1 MQKVSNVLL
10 KGVDAIIVNPV
21 DNGLMFQKSDQAT
34 AIICDSD
41 LVNRRPQAELSRRLA
56 YVGSDSILNYRLQM
70 EALAKYL
77 QNKGNVAILLG
88 DLANESTRDRTK
100 GVEEVKDVSIGVSMA
115 LFDDNFLTILR
126 TSMQK
131 EMKKDGVKSQIEDA
145 KGDVSQ
151 QLQQVQNFIG
161 QGVDAIIVNPVDTNA
176 VKPIMDQ
183 ATKAGIPLVFVNR
196 RPQAE
201 LTDKMAYV
209 GSDSILAGR
218 LQMEALAKAMN
229 GKGNVAILLGDLANE
244 STRDRTKGVEE
255 VVAKYPNIKI
265 VQKQTAKF
273 TRNDAVDVV
282 SNWMTSGE
290 DIQAIASNNDEMAI
304 GALQALG
311 KNPNHILIAGVD
323 GTPDALQM
331 LKSGKMIA
339 TIFQDAKGQG
349 EGAVD
354 AAIKLA
360 NGEKVEKII
369 DVPYQ
374 LITKE
379 NMAEF
384 TNRNQK

>member
-1 MQKVSNVLL
+1 MNIKKTIVASLL
-10 KGVDAIIVNPV
+10 ACMLPAVVMA
-21 DNGLMFQKSDQAT
+21 
-34 AIICDSD
+34 
-41 LVNRRPQAELSRRLA
+41 
-56 YVGSDSILNYRLQM
+56 
-70 EALAKYL
+70 
-77 QNKGNVAILLG
+77 
-88 DLANESTRDRTK
+88 
-100 GVEEVKDVSIGVSMA
+100 KDVSIGVSMA

-131 EMKKDGVKSQIEDA
+131 EMKKMALNRRSKTR
-145 KGDVSQ
+145 KGMSPSSCSRCRT
-151 QLQQVQNFIG
+151 LSAR
-161 QGVDAIIVNPVDTNA
+161 VDAIIVNPVDTNA

-290 DIQAIASNNDEMAI
+290 DIRAIASNNDEMAI

-339 TIFQDAKGQG
+339 TIFQMRK
-349 EGAVD
+349 AVVK
-354 AAIKLA
+354 AQSTRPSSWRTARKWKKSSMCRIS
-360 NGEKVEKII
+360 
-369 DVPYQ
+369 
-374 LITKE
+374 
-379 NMAEF
+379 
-384 TNRNQK
+384 

>member
-1 MQKVSNVLL
+1 M
-10 KGVDAIIVNPV
+10 
-21 DNGLMFQKSDQAT
+21 
-34 AIICDSD
+34 
-41 LVNRRPQAELSRRLA
+41 
-56 YVGSDSILNYRLQM
+56 
-70 EALAKYL
+70 
-77 QNKGNVAILLG
+77 
-88 DLANESTRDRTK
+88 
-100 GVEEVKDVSIGVSMA
+100 
-115 LFDDNFLTILR
+115 
-126 TSMQK
+126 
-131 EMKKDGVKSQIEDA
+131 
-145 KGDVSQ
+145 
-151 QLQQVQNFIG
+151 
-161 QGVDAIIVNPVDTNA
+161 
-176 VKPIMDQ
+176 
-183 ATKAGIPLVFVNR
+183 
-196 RPQAE
+196 
-201 LTDKMAYV
+201 
-209 GSDSILAGR
+209 
-218 LQMEALAKAMN
+218 
-229 GKGNVAILLGDLANE
+229 
-244 STRDRTKGVEE
+244 
-255 VVAKYPNIKI
+255 VAKYPNIKI

-339 TIFQDAKGQG
+339 TIFRGMRKAGG

>member
-1 MQKVSNVLL
+1 MNIKKTIVASLL
-10 KGVDAIIVNPV
+10 ACMLPAVVMA
-21 DNGLMFQKSDQAT
+21 
-34 AIICDSD
+34 
-41 LVNRRPQAELSRRLA
+41 
-56 YVGSDSILNYRLQM
+56 
-70 EALAKYL
+70 
-77 QNKGNVAILLG
+77 
-88 DLANESTRDRTK
+88 
-100 GVEEVKDVSIGVSMA
+100 KDVSIGVSMA

-131 EMKKDGVKSQIEDA
+131 EMKKMALNRRSKTR
-145 KGDVSQ
+145 KGMSPSSCSRCRT
-151 QLQQVQNFIG
+151 LSAR
-161 QGVDAIIVNPVDTNA
+161 VDAIIVNPVDTNA

-290 DIQAIASNNDEMAI
+290 DIRAIASNNDEMAI

>member
-1 MQKVSNVLL
+1 MNIKKTIVASLL
-10 KGVDAIIVNPV
+10 ACMLPAVVMA
-21 DNGLMFQKSDQAT
+21 
-34 AIICDSD
+34 
-41 LVNRRPQAELSRRLA
+41 
-56 YVGSDSILNYRLQM
+56 
-70 EALAKYL
+70 
-77 QNKGNVAILLG
+77 
-88 DLANESTRDRTK
+88 
-100 GVEEVKDVSIGVSMA
+100 KDVSIGVSMA

-349 EGAVD
+349 VVVKFFWTRRSDGRVMHRRATGRQGWPAFRTVRVIGSQVLN
-354 AAIKLA
+354 AIQNLA
-360 NGEKVEKII
+360 T
-369 DVPYQ
+369 DHPHS
-374 LITKE
+374 TKRWPALPPSCPPVH
-379 NMAEF
+379 NP
-384 TNRNQK
+384 TI

>member
-1 MQKVSNVLL
+1 MNIKKTIVASLL
-10 KGVDAIIVNPV
+10 ACMLPAVVMA
-21 DNGLMFQKSDQAT
+21 
-34 AIICDSD
+34 
-41 LVNRRPQAELSRRLA
+41 
-56 YVGSDSILNYRLQM
+56 
-70 EALAKYL
+70 
-77 QNKGNVAILLG
+77 
-88 DLANESTRDRTK
+88 
-100 GVEEVKDVSIGVSMA
+100 KDVSIGVSMA

-145 KGDVSQ
+145 KGDASQ

-349 EGAVD
+349 GGAVD

>member
-1 MQKVSNVLL
+1 MNIKKTIVSSLL
-10 KGVDAIIVNPV
+10 VCMLPAAVMAK
-21 DNGLMFQKSDQAT
+21 
-34 AIICDSD
+34 D
-41 LVNRRPQAELSRRLA
+41 LSV
-56 YVGSDSILNYRLQM
+56 
-70 EALAKYL
+70 
-77 QNKGNVAILLG
+77 
-88 DLANESTRDRTK
+88 
-100 GVEEVKDVSIGVSMA
+100 GVSMA

-126 TSMQK
+126 TAMQK
-131 EMKKDGVKSQIEDA
+131 EMQKEGVKSQVEDA
-145 KGDVSQ
+145 KGDVAQ

-176 VKPIMDQ
+176 VKPIIDQ

-196 RPQAE
+196 RPQIT

-209 GSDSILAGR
+209 GSDSVLAGR

-244 STRDRTKGVEE
+244 STRDRTKG
-255 VVAKYPNIKI
+255 ADIKI

-273 TRNDAVDVV
+273 MRNDAVDVV

-311 KNPNHILIAGVD
+311 SNPKHILIAGVD

-331 LKSGKMIA
+331 LKNGKMIA

-354 AAIKLA
+354 AAVKLA
-360 NGEKVEKII
+360 NGEKVEKVI

-379 NMAEF
+379 NMSEF
-384 TNRNQK
+384 VSRNQK

>member
-1 MQKVSNVLL
+1 MNIKKTIVASLL
-10 KGVDAIIVNPV
+10 ACMLPAVVMA
-21 DNGLMFQKSDQAT
+21 
-34 AIICDSD
+34 
-41 LVNRRPQAELSRRLA
+41 
-56 YVGSDSILNYRLQM
+56 
-70 EALAKYL
+70 
-77 QNKGNVAILLG
+77 
-88 DLANESTRDRTK
+88 
-100 GVEEVKDVSIGVSMA
+100 KDVSIGVSMA

-290 DIQAIASNNDEMAI
+290 DIQAIAS
-304 GALQALG
+304 LQALG